1 MNQNQNPNQN
11 IKTVVP
17 LSSRDLIKLEIEK
30 LIIKTK
36 EGLQEVQ
43 KIALAEAWKLLQ
55 LATANV
61 IQVIETIGG
70 DLSSSEKKI
79 FAMELLGSFYDKVFV
94 IIDIPFVP
102 NMIEPIIHKYLKSFL
117 MILVSSTID
126 ALVTTFREIG
136 VFIKKESSPT
146 QS

>member
-79 FAMELLGSFYDKVFV
+79 FAMELLSSFYDKVFV

>member
-1 MNQNQNPNQN
+1 MSQNQSPN

-17 LSSRDLIKLEIEK
+17 LTSRDLIRAEAEK
-30 LIIKTK
+30 LVLRAKESLKT
-36 EGLQEVQ
+36 VQ

-55 LATANV
+55 LATAGV
-61 IQVIETIGG
+61 IQVIEAIGS

-79 FAMELLGSFYDKVFV
+79 LAMELLGSFYDKVFV
-94 IIDIPFVP
+94 VIDIPLVP
-102 NMIEPIIHKYLKSFL
+102 NALEPLLHKYVKVFL